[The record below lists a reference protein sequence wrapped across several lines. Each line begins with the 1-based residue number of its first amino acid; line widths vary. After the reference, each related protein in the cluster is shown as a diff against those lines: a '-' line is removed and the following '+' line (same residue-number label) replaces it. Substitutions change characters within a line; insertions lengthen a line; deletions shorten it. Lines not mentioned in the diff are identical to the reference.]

1 MKKLFKPLSK
11 RDAQVI
17 AVIFGL
23 ALIYLVISFIKTIL
37 AGTTFDDIKS
47 DLIILVFVA
56 IIEYSMINIGFL
68 KEKKTEEEQQAE
80 EAAAADAA
88 DVKAAEARL
97 DKDQAEMLASK
108 YEDDPEQK
116 Y

>member
-23 ALIYLVISFIKTIL
+23 GLIYLVISFIKILLSGASFDDVKSDIIIL
-37 AGTTFDDIKS
+37 A
-47 DLIILVFVA
+47 FVA

-68 KEKKTEEEQQAE
+68 NDKKTEEEQQAE

-97 DKDQAEMLASK
+97 DKDQAEMLAAK
-108 YEDDPEQK
+108 YEDDTAPK
-116 Y
+116 L